1 MSLEQWKVFFEK
13 LSTPFY
19 REFVLRGLFITLK
32 IAALGFILGVALGT
46 LLALVQVTYSKNFF
60 IKVLDKICNAYVAL
74 FRGTPMVVQLLLAYY
89 VLIPL
94 MAINNVNSET
104 VGIIVFG
111 MNSAAYVSEIMRG
124 GINSVDVGQLEAGRA
139 LGLSYTTTMAK
150 IVIPQ
155 AFKNILPTLGNE
167 LITLV
172 KETSV
177 LSFIVVSDLY
187 TSLKTLGKEI
197 YNLKPPYIFMAVIY
211 IIIVLIITLIIRS
224 IEKAL
229 SKSDRKHENTASKK
243 AVKKHD

>member
-1 MSLEQWKVFFEK
+1 MSLEQWEVFFKK

-19 REFVLRGLFITLK
+19 REFVTRGFFITLK
-32 IAALGFILGVALGT
+32 IALLGFIIGVALGT
-46 LLALVQVTYSKNFF
+46 LLALVQVAYNKNFF
-60 IKVLDKICNAYVAL
+60 VKILDKICKAYVAL

-89 VLIPL
+89 VLLPL
-94 MAINNVNSET
+94 MSLGNVNSET

-124 GINSVDVGQLEAGRA
+124 GINSVDIGQLEAGRA
-139 LGLSYTTTMAK
+139 LGLNYTTAMAK

-187 TSLKTLGKEI
+187 TALKTLGKEI
-197 YNLKPPYIFMAVIY
+197 YNIKPPYIFMAVIY
-211 IIIVLIITLIIRS
+211 IVIVLIITLIIRS
-224 IEKAL
+224 VEKIL
-229 SKSDRKHENTASKK
+229 SKSERKHSEAAKK
-243 AVKKHD
+243 AVKKNG

>member
-46 LLALVQVTYSKNFF
+46 LLALVQVTYSKNCF
-60 IKVLDKICNAYVAL
+60 IKVLDKICKAYVAL

-139 LGLSYTTTMAK
+139 LGLSYTTSMAK

-224 IEKAL
+224 IEKTL

>member
-1 MSLEQWKVFFEK
+1 MSAEQWRVFFNK
-13 LSTPFY
+13 LSTPY
-19 REFVLRGLFITLK
+19 YTEFVLRGLFITLK
-32 IAALGFILGVALGT
+32 IAVLGFILGLILGT
-46 LLALVQVTYSKNFF
+46 LLALVQVAYKKN
-60 IKVLDKICNAYVAL
+60 IIVKILDKICKVYVAL

-89 VLIPL
+89 VLLPL
-94 MAINNVNSET
+94 IGVVGVDSEV

-124 GINSVDVGQLEAGRA
+124 GINSVDIGQLEAGRA
-139 LGLSYTTTMAK
+139 LGLNYTTTMFK
-150 IVIPQ
+150 IIIPQ

-211 IIIVLIITLIIRS
+211 IIIVLIITLIIRI
-224 IEKAL
+224 IEKILA
-229 SKSDRKHENTASKK
+229 KSDKRQSEKGKVKAGKK
-243 AVKKHD
+243 NG

>member
-1 MSLEQWKVFFEK
+1 MSAEQWKVFFDK

-19 REFVLRGLFITLK
+19 KQFVFNGLLITLK
-32 IAALGFILGVALGT
+32 IAILGFILGVILGT
-46 LLALVQVTYSKNFF
+46 VLALVQVAYNKNVFVK
-60 IKVLDKICNAYVAL
+60 ILDKICKVYVAL

-89 VLIPL
+89 VLIPML
-94 MAINNVNSET
+94 SMSNVNSET

-124 GINSVDVGQLEAGRA
+124 GINSVDIGQLEAGRA
-139 LGLSYTTTMAK
+139 LGLSYTTTMIK

-211 IIIVLIITLIIRS
+211 IVIVLIITLIIRL
-224 IEKAL
+224 IEKFFAR
-229 SKSDRKHENTASKK
+229 SDRKRSTTKQTKEAKK
-243 AVKKHD
+243 YE

>member
-46 LLALVQVTYSKNFF
+46 LLALVQVTYSKNGF
-60 IKVLDKICNAYVAL
+60 IKVLDKICKAYVAL

-94 MAINNVNSET
+94 MSINNVNSET

-111 MNSAAYVSEIMRG
+111 MNSAAYVSEIMRS

>member
-46 LLALVQVTYSKNFF
+46 LLALVQVTYSKNCF
-60 IKVLDKICNAYVAL
+60 IKVLDKICKAYVAL

>member
-46 LLALVQVTYSKNFF
+46 LLALVQVTYSKNCF
-60 IKVLDKICNAYVAL
+60 IKVLDKICKAYVAL

-229 SKSDRKHENTASKK
+229 SKSDRKHENTASKQ

>member
-46 LLALVQVTYSKNFF
+46 LLALVQVTYSKNCF
-60 IKVLDKICNAYVAL
+60 IKILDKICKAYVAL

-224 IEKAL
+224 IEKTL

>member
-1 MSLEQWKVFFEK
+1 MSIEQWEVFFK
-13 LSTPFY
+13 TLSTPFY
-19 REFVLRGLFITLK
+19 KAFVLRGLFITLK
-32 IAALGFILGVALGT
+32 IAFLGFILGVFLGT
-46 LLALVQVTYSKNFF
+46 ILALIQVAYNKSVIVK
-60 IKVLDKICNAYVAL
+60 ILDKICKAYVAL

-89 VLIPL
+89 VLLPL
-94 MAINNVNSET
+94 LSVSNVNSET

-124 GINSVDVGQLEAGRA
+124 GINSVDGGQLEAGRA
-139 LGLSYTTTMAK
+139 LGLAYTTTMVK

-197 YNLKPPYIFMAVIY
+197 YNLTPPYIFMALIY
-211 IIIVLIITLIIRS
+211 IVIVFIITLIIRA

-229 SKSDRKHENTASKK
+229 AKSDKNGGAMVKTKAGKK
-243 AVKKHD
+243 A

>member
-32 IAALGFILGVALGT
+32 IAALGFILGVVLGT
-46 LLALVQVTYSKNFF
+46 LLALVQVTYSKNCF
-60 IKVLDKICNAYVAL
+60 IKVLDKICKAYVAL

-197 YNLKPPYIFMAVIY
+197 YNLKPPYIFMAAIY

>member
-1 MSLEQWKVFFEK
+1 M
-13 LSTPFY
+13 
-19 REFVLRGLFITLK
+19 
-32 IAALGFILGVALGT
+32 
-46 LLALVQVTYSKNFF
+46 
-60 IKVLDKICNAYVAL
+60 
-74 FRGTPMVVQLLLAYY
+74 
-89 VLIPL
+89 
-94 MAINNVNSET
+94 
-104 VGIIVFG
+104 
-111 MNSAAYVSEIMRG
+111 
-124 GINSVDVGQLEAGRA
+124 
-139 LGLSYTTTMAK
+139 
-150 IVIPQ
+150 
-155 AFKNILPTLGNE
+155 PTLGNE

>member
-60 IKVLDKICNAYVAL
+60 IKVLDKICKAYVAL

-224 IEKAL
+224 IEKTL

>member
-46 LLALVQVTYSKNFF
+46 LLALVQVTYSKNCF
-60 IKVLDKICNAYVAL
+60 IKVLDKICKAYVAL

-224 IEKAL
+224 IEKTL

>member
-46 LLALVQVTYSKNFF
+46 LLALVQVTYSKNCF
-60 IKVLDKICNAYVAL
+60 IKVLDKICKAYVAL

-197 YNLKPPYIFMAVIY
+197 YNLKPPYIFMAAIY

>member
-19 REFVLRGLFITLK
+19 SEFVLRGLFITLK

-46 LLALVQVTYSKNFF
+46 LLALVQVTYSKNCF
-60 IKVLDKICNAYVAL
+60 IKVLDKICKAYVAL

>member
-46 LLALVQVTYSKNFF
+46 LLALVQVTYSKNGF
-60 IKVLDKICNAYVAL
+60 IKVLDKICKAYVAL

-94 MAINNVNSET
+94 MSINNVNSET

>member
-1 MSLEQWKVFFEK
+1 MSIEQWKVFFET

-19 REFVLRGLFITLK
+19 REYVLRGLFITLK
-32 IAALGFILGVALGT
+32 IAALGFLIGVIFGT
-46 LLALVQVTYSKNFF
+46 VLALVQVAYNKNKIVKIF
-60 IKVLDKICNAYVAL
+60 DKICKIYVAL

-89 VLIPL
+89 VLLPL
-94 MAINNVNSET
+94 LSVTNVNSET

-124 GINSVDVGQLEAGRA
+124 GINSVDIGQLEAGRA
-139 LGLSYTTTMAK
+139 LGLSYTTTMIK
-150 IVIPQ
+150 IVVPQ

-187 TSLKTLGKEI
+187 TALKTLGKEI

-211 IIIVLIITLIIRS
+211 IVIVFIITMIIRA

-229 SKSDRKHENTASKK
+229 SKSNKNRGRTTKSK
-243 AVKKHD
+243 AVKKNG